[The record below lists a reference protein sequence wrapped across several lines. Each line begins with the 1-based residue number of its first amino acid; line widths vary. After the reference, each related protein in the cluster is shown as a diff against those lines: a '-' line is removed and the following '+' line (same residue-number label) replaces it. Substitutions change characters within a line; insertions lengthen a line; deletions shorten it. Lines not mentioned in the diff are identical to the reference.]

1 MHPRSQI
8 AARPLLVFS
17 AWVLLTLPALAGG
30 PAKFMMTATVGGK
43 QVEGQPLS
51 WSSSEMLLYGR
62 DGALHEFNTRSAEG
76 AKKSAPR
83 FRAYSSSEL
92 RDRLQEEFGRGWAVT
107 VSRHFV
113 VVHPRGRWVE
123 WAQRLEKLY
132 QSFHSYMRVR
142 GIRVERPRVPLI
154 AVVFRNKGDY
164 HRYSAKSGTPLHPNT
179 LGHYDSESN
188 RIFLFDA
195 SGKADASWSVN
206 AETIIH
212 EATHQTAYNVG
223 VHRRFAEQPR
233 WLVEGLA
240 MMFEVRG
247 VWNARSSDTQ
257 ADRINDYRLRDFRAA
272 KDRMGGKGLA
282 GLVASDNLFRSDPL
296 GAYAN
301 AWALSFY
308 LTETRPR
315 EYDRY
320 LQKVA
325 AREPFTRYPGRKRVS
340 DFVSVFGSD
349 FELLAAQMERFFEEL
364 Q

>member
-1 MHPRSQI
+1 MHERSHS
-8 AARPLLVFS
+8 AARLLLIPLIWSCL
-17 AWVLLTLPALAGG
+17 AVLAEAGG

-43 QVEGQPLS
+43 QIEGQPIA

-62 DGALHEFNTRSAEG
+62 DGTLHEFNTKKAEG
-76 AKKSAPR
+76 AKKSAPQ
-83 FRAYSSSEL
+83 FRAYSSAEL
-92 RDRLQEEFGRGWAVT
+92 RERLQEEFGRGWAVT
-107 VSRHFV
+107 SSKNYV

-132 QSFHSYMRVR
+132 QSFNSYMRVR

-164 HRYSAKSGTPLHPNT
+164 HRYSKESGTPLHPNT
-179 LGHYDSESN
+179 LGHYDSDSN

-247 VWNARSSDTQ
+247 VWDARSSDAR
-257 ADRINDYRLRDFRAA
+257 ADRINVLRLRDFRAA

-325 AREPFTRYPGRKRVS
+325 AREPFTRYPGRKRVA
-340 DFVSVFGSD
+340 DFVSVFGND
-349 FELLAAQMERFFEEL
+349 FELLAAQMERFFTDL
-364 Q
+364 